1 MPTRLP
7 LYAGGQSFDP
17 SRVQLLPRR
26 DKILVM
32 DRVSGRWVLLPE
44 EQRGLVE
51 LLGAPWAALPASLHG
66 VVGELRDNL
75 IKQAVGVAG
84 PARDFSELT
93 TVIIKLTNA
102 CNLACAYC
110 YDFETTEKAQR
121 LEADLAIRA
130 LEQAIDLCKGR
141 LWVIFHGG
149 EPMLVW
155 GLIEALVL
163 HAERYAAERGVQVE
177 FTGQTNMTRVND
189 AIVEFST
196 RHRIAWGISVD
207 GTRPVH
213 DRFRVLHDGRGTHDL
228 FLQALERYPSFVRSC
243 GVMST
248 ITSANHD
255 RLLETARYFRDL
267 EVGAWD
273 WSLFQP
279 IGRARDE
286 ARFDIDVD
294 ALVAS
299 YNQLFDAVLAGEF
312 HGFPVLPVK
321 KYVDNFVHGPG
332 RNMCMR
338 PECGAARDLL
348 SISSDGTI
356 EACDCI
362 DPLGPLGNLGDLQG
376 GSLAAARASDKARL
390 IRSRDVQGK
399 ECGRCIWF
407 GVCGGTC
414 LAHAGDVGEVWA
426 EGCAVALNAF
436 DRISDALAEGTA
448 LQSYLQSLDR

>member
-7 LYAGGQSFDP
+7 LYAGGSPFDP
-17 SRVQLLPRR
+17 SRVRVLPRR
-26 DKILVM
+26 DKVLVM
-32 DRVSGRWVLLPE
+32 DRVSGRWVILPE
-44 EQRGLVE
+44 EERGLVE
-51 LLGAPWAALPASLHG
+51 LLGAPPAKLPDPLRG
-66 VVGELRDNL
+66 VVDEVRRNL
-75 IKQAVGVAG
+75 VAQEVGVAG
-84 PARDFSELT
+84 PKKDFSALT

-121 LEADLAIRA
+121 VEAGLAMRA
-130 LEQAIDLCKGR
+130 LEQAIDLCKGK

-155 GLIEALVL
+155 SLIEALVL
-163 HAERYAAERGVQVE
+163 RAEAYAAPRGVALD

-207 GTRPVH
+207 GTRAVH
-213 DRFRVLHDGRGTHDL
+213 DRFRVLHDGRGTHEL
-228 FLQALERYPSFVRSC
+228 FLQALERYPAFVRNC

-255 RLLETARYFRDL
+255 RLLDAARYFRDL
-267 EVGAWD
+267 GMSAWD

-286 ARFDIDVD
+286 VQFDIDTD
-294 ALVAS
+294 KLVAS
-299 YNQLFDAVLAGEF
+299 YNELFDAVLAGEF
-312 HGFPVLPVK
+312 RGFPVLPVK
-321 KYVDNFVHGPG
+321 KYVDNFLHGPG

-338 PECGAARDLL
+338 PDCGAARDLL

-362 DPLGPLGNLGDLQG
+362 DPLGPLGNLGDLRT
-376 GSLAAARASDKARL
+376 GSLAAARASDKAMH
-390 IRSRDVQGK
+390 IRSRDVQEQ

-414 LAHAGDVGEVWA
+414 LAHAGGIGAVWA

-436 DRISDALAEGTA
+436 DRISDALAAGPA
-448 LQSYLQSLDR
+448 LQSYLESLPA